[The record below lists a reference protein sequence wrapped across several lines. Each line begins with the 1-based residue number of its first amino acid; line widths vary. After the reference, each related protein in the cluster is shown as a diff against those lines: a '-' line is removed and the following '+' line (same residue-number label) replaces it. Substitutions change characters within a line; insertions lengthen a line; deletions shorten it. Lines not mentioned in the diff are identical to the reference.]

1 MTIHMNAIYENGLLR
16 PLRPLPLTERQEVQ
30 LQIET
35 EKVTDPRQL
44 SVAEIEKLIDEMA
57 DIEPR
62 DLSHLPEVFT
72 REDFYEDRL

>member
-16 PLRPLPLTERQEVQ
+16 PLRPLPLTEKQEVQ

-35 EKVTDPRQL
+35 GKVADPRHL
-44 SVAEIEKLIDEMA
+44 SVDEIEQLIDEMA
-57 DIEPR
+57 VERELPQVPT
-62 DLSHLPEVFT
+62 DLS

>member
-35 EKVTDPRQL
+35 GRVADSRPL
-44 SVAEIEKLIDEMA
+44 SVDEIEKLIDELA
-57 DIEPR
+57 LDRELPAIPS
-62 DLSHLPEVFT
+62 DLS

>member
-16 PLRPLPLTERQEVQ
+16 PLRPLPLTERHEVQ

-35 EKVTDPRQL
+35 GKVADPRPM
-44 SVAEIEKLIDEMA
+44 SVAEIEKLIDELA
-57 DIEPR
+57 VDRELPAIPT
-62 DLSHLPEVFT
+62 DLS

>member
-16 PLRPLPLTERQEVQ
+16 PLRPLPLTEKQEVQ

-35 EKVTDPRQL
+35 KKVIDPRHL
-44 SVAEIEKLIDEMA
+44 SVDEIEKLIDEMGVERPLPA
-57 DIEPR
+57 VPK
-62 DLSHLPEVFT
+62 DLT